1 MIEYKFPSGTRV
13 LVTGAS
19 GFTGSVLVRKLI
31 ALGLDVVAIARPSSN
46 LEQFRELPI
55 KWVIGDVFNDEVV
68 KESVKGVSYVFHM
81 AAAYREA
88 KLSDEGYYRVHVLG
102 TQLLAKAA
110 LGEES
115 LKRFI
120 HVSTVGVHGHIENP
134 PADEGYPFKP
144 GDTYQK
150 TKADAELWIRDFS
163 EKQDLP
169 LTVVRPCAIYGPGD
183 KRLLKVFKLVSKGWV
198 PSIGSGNHLYHL
210 VHVDDLTDFLVL
222 AAVHP
227 KALGEVFICG
237 SKEAIT
243 FRKMVSVIADF
254 YNVKVR
260 FVRIP
265 ILPLFAAGVL
275 CEIICRPLGIDPP
288 IYRRRIAFFTKDR
301 SFNTEK
307 MRTLL
312 GFTPRYSDEEGLRE
326 TARWYLEQGL
336 VTLK

>member
-1 MIEYKFPSGTRV
+1 MIEYKFPPGTRV

-31 ALGLDVVAIARPSSN
+31 ALDLDVVAIARPSSN
-46 LEQFRELPI
+46 LEQFRDLPI
-55 KWVIGDVFNDEVV
+55 KWIIGDVFNEEVV

-102 TQLLAKAA
+102 TQLLARAA
-110 LGEES
+110 LGEGS

-134 PADEGYPFKP
+134 PADESYPFKP

-163 EKQDLP
+163 EKQGLP

-183 KRLLKVFKLVSKGWV
+183 KRLLKLFKLVSKGWV

-227 KALGEVFICG
+227 KALGDVFICG

-265 ILPLFAAGVL
+265 ILPLFVAGAL
-275 CEIICRPLGIDPP
+275 CELICRPLGIDPP
-288 IYRRRIAFFTKDR
+288 Y
-301 SFNTEK
+301 
-307 MRTLL
+307 LQ
-312 GFTPRYSDEEGLRE
+312 E
-326 TARWYLEQGL
+326 TSCILYKGPF
-336 VTLK
+336 V